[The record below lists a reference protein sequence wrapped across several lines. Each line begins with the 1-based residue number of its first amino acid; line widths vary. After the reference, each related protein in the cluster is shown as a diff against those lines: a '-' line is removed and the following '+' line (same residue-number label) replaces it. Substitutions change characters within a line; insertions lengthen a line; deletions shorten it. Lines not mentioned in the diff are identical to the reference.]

1 MLTLSKKNQS
11 RSLIALVAACLASG
25 TLAGCSNNPYPAG
38 EAEQPILNLAIA
50 DDPKTFDPQ
59 IAYDIAAGTVI
70 DPIYPSYLSY
80 QYLDRNPF
88 VLQLNL
94 GAAEPE
100 ATPLKVMVTEK
111 DKDGKETKVTKDGQM
126 WTFRI
131 KKGLHFQ
138 DDPCFPGG
146 KGREITAADFL
157 YSFRRMADPTVPC
170 PVISFF
176 DDKILGI
183 QEYEKHQS
191 DLIKAKQPVDY
202 SFPMEG
208 LELDPNDPYTFRIKL
223 SQPYPQLRFLMA
235 MHFTT
240 PMAHEAVERYG
251 KKLAAHPVGCGP
263 YQMQLPFVP
272 KAGIVLKA
280 NPNYRKDDFY
290 PSQGAPGDA
299 EAGLLADA
307 GKAMPFV
314 QEVHF
319 QIFREGTTAWNSFL
333 QGYLDF
339 SGVNQNNFQQ
349 VMSTSAQ
356 ANQLSPEMKQR
367 NIGLHKDVAVDVS
380 YFGFNM
386 NDPVVGNVDANLK
399 PLPPAEALKHRKLR
413 QAISCSIDA
422 QKYIDIIYLGLGKS
436 AQSIIAPGLFGYDPN
451 YKNPYREYPPNLDKA
466 KKLLA
471 EAGYPDGI
479 DPKTGDKLT
488 IYWEN
493 SLITALGRQEIQLF
507 KEMIEKI
514 GIRVEPRAWRGP
526 VFQAK
531 VDAGQYQ
538 MLNYGWLADYPDP
551 ENFVFLLYGPNKRP
565 GPNASNYSNP
575 EYDRLFEQMR
585 AMPDVPER
593 QTIINK
599 MRDIAVEDCP
609 WIYLT
614 HNETYALTQPWLHN
628 YKPNPVA
635 LDVLK
640 YYRIDG
646 EMRGR
651 LQKEWNR
658 PNYLPVLALVALI
671 FVGSIPAAR
680 VVQQRTNR
688 YVRRN
693 RS

>member
-531 VDAGQYQ
+531 VDAAAQRDAR
-538 MLNYGWLADYPDP
+538 LAAGEVRRQRHAHADP
-551 ENFVFLLYGPNKRP
+551 LHEVQRPFRDPSARNRQAFHLRHVQSP
-565 GPNASNYSNP
+565 GPRGQGQGRRFAVAGELSPGRPAS
-575 EYDRLFEQMR
+575 R
-585 AMPDVPER
+585 AGH
-593 QTIINK
+593 
-599 MRDIAVEDCP
+599 
-609 WIYLT
+609 L
-614 HNETYALTQPWLHN
+614 
-628 YKPNPVA
+628 KPNFC
-635 LDVLK
+635 
-640 YYRIDG
+640 
-646 EMRGR
+646 
-651 LQKEWNR
+651 
-658 PNYLPVLALVALI
+658 LI
-671 FVGSIPAAR
+671 FHIWCSPGAQLGNLAAGKIREAVVGFAGR
-680 VVQQRTNR
+680 
-688 YVRRN
+688 VRRTCAE
-693 RS
+693 RLEIWRRFLWRRGQVDQG

>member
-1 MLTLSKKNQS
+1 MLTPRTKLKS
-11 RSLIALVAACLASG
+11 RTLTALVVACLAFG
-25 TLAGCSNNPYPAG
+25 ALAGCSNNPYPAG

-59 IAYDIAAGTVI
+59 IAYDIAAGSVI

-94 GAAEPE
+94 GDAEPIS
-100 ATPLKVMVTEK
+100 TPLKVTVTEK

-131 KKGLHFQ
+131 KKGLRFQ

-146 KGREITAADFL
+146 KGREITGADFL

-191 DLIKAKQPVDY
+191 ELIKAKKPVDY
-202 SFPMEG
+202 SLPMEG
-208 LELDPNDPYTFRIKL
+208 LELDANDPYTFRIKL
-223 SQPYPQLRFLMA
+223 NQPYPQLRFLMA

-251 KKLAAHPVGCGP
+251 KELARHPVGCGP
-263 YQMQLPFVP
+263 YQMELPFVP

-280 NPNYRKDDFY
+280 NPNYRKDDLY

-307 GKAMPFV
+307 GKPMPFV
-314 QEVHF
+314 KEVHF
-319 QIFREGTTAWNSFL
+319 RIFREGTTAWNSFL

-339 SGVNQNNFQQ
+339 SGVSQNNFQQ

-356 ANQLSPEMKQR
+356 ANQLSPEMQAR
-367 NIGLHKDVAVDVS
+367 HIGLHKDVAVDVS

-399 PLPPAEALKHRKLR
+399 PLPPGEALRHRKLR

-422 QKYIDIIYLGLGKS
+422 QIYVDIIYLGLGKP
-436 AQSIIAPGLFGYDPN
+436 AQSIIAPGLFGYDPD
-451 YKNPYREYPPNLDKA
+451 YKNPYREYPPNLEKA

-479 DPKTGDKLT
+479 DPKTGEKLT

-575 EYDRLFEQMR
+575 EYDKLFEQMR

-646 EMRGR
+646 TMRS
-651 LQKEWNR
+651 QMQQEWNR
-658 PNYLPVLALVALI
+658 PNYLPIIALFVLI